1 MANPLQIIIKAALDE
16 QASEQQLQT
25 QLNKIRNL
33 KVNISAN
40 LLEDSLRQLNTGQT
54 QMMSIIQQQM
64 QQAQKA
70 VLTQAKATNREIE
83 SDYRASQQSQTSTAR
98 QASQQRIR
106 EMKAEAEQAKAVN
119 KAIQN
124 RQRIVQ
130 TAQSNLSAL
139 GGISSNEIITG
150 SKSENVQRVVQQVQ
164 SLEQRYQSLLKSLNN
179 TDISTKEYD
188 ELLEKLK
195 GLQSEFQKVMSSA
208 QRTTSFL
215 SGDELAKFN
224 ASVSTAHARLEE
236 FGKQNSAL
244 FKNKGLT
251 EQFEYLKNFDISD
264 PEQLKVWNKEYQSFV
279 ANTRAAGAATKTFRQ
294 NLTSNISKFSEWFF
308 IGGVVSSATQQIRNM
323 ISAVTDLDASLTELR
338 KVSDLTG
345 SSLDSF
351 VDEAFDLGSEIGRT
365 GQEVIDA
372 TTTFKRAG
380 YDMEESLDLSEAAL
394 VMTNVGDNIT
404 DTAEAASYL
413 ISVLK
418 GFNMDDSE
426 AMSIVD
432 AINETSNKAPIDF
445 DNIAEGLRRVSS
457 TLSQTGSSL
466 GETIGLLTGG
476 FAQLRDIEMV
486 SSGLVMISQRLRG
499 IDEDGEAIDGLVP
512 KLQEAFQEY
521 ANISIEDENGELRST
536 YGILQDLAQVWPTL
550 TSQQR
555 QYLGELAAGN
565 RQVKVLN
572 SIMAGWQ
579 DVEAAVENANNSVGS
594 AEQENAAFM
603 DSIQGRLN
611 NLTSTF
617 QQFANESLSSDTVKW
632 FIDLANGALQAVDAI
647 GGLQTIL
654 TLVAGI
660 AVTKFGP
667 SVLGTL
673 MNIKDTAYVVWDDF
687 RKAWNSGQG
696 FFSSV
701 GAGISNL
708 GGAWNVAGT
717 AITLAITGIVSGINA
732 WNQAQEEARKAAI
745 EAGQDAAEENQ
756 NITQLTVKYMS
767 LSDAV
772 KEDQASKEELLETQ
786 NQLIQNLD
794 IEKGKVDSLS
804 ESFANLSAQQL
815 KINQADIL
823 AGLDAQEQ
831 GLLDNQIQD
840 FVLDPGEASKIFDVL
855 RDNNLMFE
863 DPFAIANNVLDFTEM
878 TNAEGVISNYE
889 RLKDIVA
896 VLSDNMTAAEM
907 SQSRFFKEAT
917 DTLSAL
923 EPLVENYSSSIEQ
936 ANASLAD
943 EKIMELLQGAEL
955 PDTKVEFE
963 DFKNN
968 VVQAIEE
975 SNRFI
980 GSQENIGD
988 AVNEVLSSMPEFS
1001 QYMGEAGETLEGT
1014 ADSAETAAEAV
1025 ETLADTL
1032 EDTTSRIGGLQ
1043 EALDNYKEFG
1053 QFSSDD
1059 LQSIIQL
1066 DPNLEDDVRRYLA
1079 GLSSADALVEA
1090 IKQSMKEAESLY
1102 RDEMIEGLWPDLA
1115 KQEQIAQ
1122 SMSSLYRLDASNYTT
1137 MEEAKAAVKLQ
1148 TENQKWLYSSA
1159 MASDYVN
1166 LYLADFKN
1174 YAEFEQAKSQI
1185 EAGVLSQIQ
1194 GLNATQIGNIA
1205 AMYGVDLGNFTD
1217 VENQKPEVAALIADK
1232 LIRTYGVV
1240 SDAQKES
1247 LRSQLQSLE
1256 AQKAKLESIPL
1267 ENIMSGTARLNTV
1280 QQIQDIE
1287 AEIQS
1292 IQSLLN
1298 GTGSYDPNSFLK
1310 RLNDVVKEINI
1321 EIPQTSEALQDIK
1334 DKAEEAGK
1342 AAEEAA
1348 KKAAD
1353 AAQKAVDELEDLNEE
1368 LQENLNN
1375 INDDRDAIESLLDTV
1390 MAMLKQRY
1398 EDEIDRLDELISKE
1412 EEQRDSEIE
1421 ALEKETEAYTE
1432 KIDAQLELLRLK
1444 EEERQFEEELADKS
1458 KDLSDLKAQLLAL
1471 ELDDSDYGK
1480 RKRLEL
1486 EEEIAE
1492 KTEELEDFQHDHSVD
1507 LEEDAL
1513 EQEKENAEEA
1523 LDAKKE
1529 ALEEEY
1535 QAVIGNY
1542 EKQKE
1547 ALEAYLD
1554 DEWNLRQE
1562 AYRLINKGGQELYQS
1577 LLEYNKHYGNAI
1589 DADVKQQW
1597 DKAYDALGRYNNGQI
1612 NVKKTLE
1619 QISSTASTLQSRIDQ
1634 LAPKIENARK
1644 KADSLK
1650 TAMNNASSS
1659 IKKASDQA
1667 ASLYNNLNKASSV
1680 SISTKKATQYVIVDT
1695 MTGEI
1700 IQEGYKSLSDAQRA
1714 LRQSGAYSTR
1724 YNIAKLAKGRTGG
1737 PSEMAIVDEE
1747 GMELITRG
1755 KGRMTYL
1762 ESGDGVVPHNIT
1774 QTLMDLGSRPE
1785 QYIASAIASISHSLS
1800 GMGSTPP
1807 SESVHVEYGDIIIQ
1821 GNADRSTV
1829 AQFRNALKQQREY
1842 IATLV
1847 YGETKRSAMRQGYK
1861 LQPGNG

>member
-1 MANPLQIIIKAALDE
+1 M
-16 QASEQQLQT
+16 
-25 QLNKIRNL
+25 
-33 KVNISAN
+33 
-40 LLEDSLRQLNTGQT
+40 
-54 QMMSIIQQQM
+54 
-64 QQAQKA
+64 
-70 VLTQAKATNREIE
+70 
-83 SDYRASQQSQTSTAR
+83 
-98 QASQQRIR
+98 
-106 EMKAEAEQAKAVN
+106 
-119 KAIQN
+119 
-124 RQRIVQ
+124 
-130 TAQSNLSAL
+130 
-139 GGISSNEIITG
+139 
-150 SKSENVQRVVQQVQ
+150 
-164 SLEQRYQSLLKSLNN
+164 
-179 TDISTKEYD
+179 
-188 ELLEKLK
+188 
-195 GLQSEFQKVMSSA
+195 
-208 QRTTSFL
+208 
-215 SGDELAKFN
+215 
-224 ASVSTAHARLEE
+224 
-236 FGKQNSAL
+236 
-244 FKNKGLT
+244 
-251 EQFEYLKNFDISD
+251 
-264 PEQLKVWNKEYQSFV
+264 
-279 ANTRAAGAATKTFRQ
+279 
-294 NLTSNISKFSEWFF
+294 
-308 IGGVVSSATQQIRNM
+308 
-323 ISAVTDLDASLTELR
+323 
-338 KVSDLTG
+338 
-345 SSLDSF
+345 
-351 VDEAFDLGSEIGRT
+351 
-365 GQEVIDA
+365 
-372 TTTFKRAG
+372 
-380 YDMEESLDLSEAAL
+380 
-394 VMTNVGDNIT
+394 
-404 DTAEAASYL
+404 
-413 ISVLK
+413 
-418 GFNMDDSE
+418 
-426 AMSIVD
+426 
-432 AINETSNKAPIDF
+432 
-445 DNIAEGLRRVSS
+445 
-457 TLSQTGSSL
+457 
-466 GETIGLLTGG
+466 
-476 FAQLRDIEMV
+476 
-486 SSGLVMISQRLRG
+486 LVMISQRLRG
-499 IDEDGEAIDGLVP
+499 IGEDGEAIDGLAP

-536 YGILQDLAQVWPTL
+536 YDILQDLAQVWPTL

-579 DVEAAVENANNSVGS
+579 DVESAVENANNSVGS

-654 TLVAGI
+654 VALTGFAI
-660 AVTKFGP
+660 TKFGP
-667 SVLGTL
+667 GIVNTFSTIGTA
-673 MNIKDTAYVVWDDF
+673 IYTVVDDI
-687 RKAWNSGQG
+687 RQARAGGASL
-696 FFSSV
+696 FSSLQT
-701 GAGISNL
+701 GISNL
-708 GGAWNVAGT
+708 GSAWSVFGGIATSVISLIVGGISYWRSEQEKAWQTAIKAGEEAQAQNEELIDLATQYITLSEAVKTDSSAKEDLLEVQQKLIDNLGAEKEGIDGVTASLQQQTAEQLKANQATLLAAVEAEKDKAIDAAYWEEFWRNFWKSSGGTTISDIEPIQDILDKYKIQFNNEGTGAW
-717 AITLAITGIVSGINA
+717 
-732 WNQAQEEARKAAI
+732 
-745 EAGQDAAEENQ
+745 
-756 NITQLTVKYMS
+756 
-767 LSDAV
+767 
-772 KEDQASKEELLETQ
+772 
-786 NQLIQNLD
+786 
-794 IEKGKVDSLS
+794 
-804 ESFANLSAQQL
+804 
-815 KINQADIL
+815 
-823 AGLDAQEQ
+823 
-831 GLLDNQIQD
+831 
-840 FVLDPGEASKIFDVL
+840 VLPGDW
-855 RDNNLMFE
+855 
-863 DPFAIANNVLDFTEM
+863 
-878 TNAEGVISNYE
+878 
-889 RLKDIVA
+889 
-896 VLSDNMTAAEM
+896 
-907 SQSRFFKEAT
+907 
-917 DTLSAL
+917 
-923 EPLVENYSSSIEQ
+923 SSIEGQIERVEAISQ
-936 ANASLAD
+936 AVVEIQERL
-943 EKIMELLQGAEL
+943 GAEQATENNAFTYL
-955 PDTKVEFE
+955 TDELNALKPIIENYPDLLDEFNETVASNLKLNALSEGIPETQAEFE
-963 DFKNN
+963 QFR
-968 VVQAIEE
+968 QSLIETAKG
-975 SNRFI
+975 SGQFL
-980 GSQENIGD
+980 GSQEDIES
-988 AVNEVLSSMPEFS
+988 AVDKVISSAPEFS
-1001 QYMGEAGETLEGT
+1001 QFMGEAGETLEGT

-1122 SMSSLYRLDASNYTT
+1122 SMSSLYRLDVSNYTS

-1205 AMYGVDLGNFTD
+1205 AMYGVDLSNFSD
-1217 VENQKPEVAALIADK
+1217 VESKKPEVAAAIANK
-1232 LIRTYGVV
+1232 LIQTYGVV
-1240 SDAQKES
+1240 NEAQKES
-1247 LRSQLQSLE
+1247 LQGAIDALE
-1256 AQKAKLESIPL
+1256 AQKQQILNTPL
-1267 ENIMSGTARLNTV
+1267 DNIMGGTARLNAFQKMQDQAAAID
-1280 QQIQDIE
+1280 QQI
-1287 AEIQS
+1287 AS
-1292 IQSLLN
+1292 IRSLMSDS
-1298 GTGSYDPNSFLK
+1298 GGYDANSFLGK
-1310 RLNDVVKEINI
+1310 LDDIISDINI
-1321 EIPQTSEALQDIK
+1321 EIPKTSDALQDIK
-1334 DKAEEAGK
+1334 DKTEEAGK

-1353 AAQKAVDELEDLNEE
+1353 AAQKAVDELEDLNDE
-1368 LQENLNN
+1368 LQENLDN
-1375 INDDRDAIESLLDTV
+1375 INEDRDAIESLLDTV

-1398 EDEIDRLDELISKE
+1398 DDEIERLDELISKE

>member
-1 MANPLQIIIKAALDE
+1 M
-16 QASEQQLQT
+16 
-25 QLNKIRNL
+25 
-33 KVNISAN
+33 
-40 LLEDSLRQLNTGQT
+40 
-54 QMMSIIQQQM
+54 
-64 QQAQKA
+64 
-70 VLTQAKATNREIE
+70 
-83 SDYRASQQSQTSTAR
+83 
-98 QASQQRIR
+98 
-106 EMKAEAEQAKAVN
+106 
-119 KAIQN
+119 
-124 RQRIVQ
+124 
-130 TAQSNLSAL
+130 
-139 GGISSNEIITG
+139 
-150 SKSENVQRVVQQVQ
+150 
-164 SLEQRYQSLLKSLNN
+164 
-179 TDISTKEYD
+179 
-188 ELLEKLK
+188 
-195 GLQSEFQKVMSSA
+195 
-208 QRTTSFL
+208 
-215 SGDELAKFN
+215 
-224 ASVSTAHARLEE
+224 
-236 FGKQNSAL
+236 
-244 FKNKGLT
+244 
-251 EQFEYLKNFDISD
+251 
-264 PEQLKVWNKEYQSFV
+264 
-279 ANTRAAGAATKTFRQ
+279 
-294 NLTSNISKFSEWFF
+294 
-308 IGGVVSSATQQIRNM
+308 
-323 ISAVTDLDASLTELR
+323 
-338 KVSDLTG
+338 
-345 SSLDSF
+345 
-351 VDEAFDLGSEIGRT
+351 
-365 GQEVIDA
+365 
-372 TTTFKRAG
+372 
-380 YDMEESLDLSEAAL
+380 
-394 VMTNVGDNIT
+394 
-404 DTAEAASYL
+404 
-413 ISVLK
+413 
-418 GFNMDDSE
+418 
-426 AMSIVD
+426 
-432 AINETSNKAPIDF
+432 
-445 DNIAEGLRRVSS
+445 
-457 TLSQTGSSL
+457 
-466 GETIGLLTGG
+466 
-476 FAQLRDIEMV
+476 
-486 SSGLVMISQRLRG
+486 LVMISQRLRG
-499 IDEDGEAIDGLVP
+499 IGEDGEAIDGLTP

-536 YGILQDLAQVWPTL
+536 YDILQDLAQVWPTL

-579 DVEAAVENANNSVGS
+579 DVESAVENANNSVGS

-654 TLVAGI
+654 VALTGFAI
-660 AVTKFGP
+660 TKFGP
-667 SVLGTL
+667 GIVNTFSTIGTA
-673 MNIKDTAYVVWDDF
+673 IYTVVDDI
-687 RKAWNSGQG
+687 RQARAGGASL
-696 FFSSV
+696 FSSLQT
-701 GAGISNL
+701 GISNL
-708 GGAWNVAGT
+708 GSAWSVFGGIATSVISLIVGGISYWRSEQEKAWQT
-717 AITLAITGIVSGINA
+717 AIKAGEEAQAQNEELIDLATQYITLSEAVKTDSSAKEDLLEVQQKLIDNLGVEKDGIDSVTESLRQQTIEQLKANQATLLASAEAKKQEALDAAFWEDFTPDYKTIDSDDRKAVQEILDRNQIEYSGVSGRWYLPGDTSTIDGLIERVNLLKQALSEMSSELGAEQASENSAFQFLSDRLNA
-732 WNQAQEEARKAAI
+732 FEPMIEGYSETIKEVNDGAASILKTNALFQDLPQTQEEFKQFRESLI
-745 EAGQDAAEENQ
+745 ETAKDSGQF
-756 NITQLTVKYMS
+756 L
-767 LSDAV
+767 
-772 KEDQASKEELLETQ
+772 
-786 NQLIQNLD
+786 
-794 IEKGKVDSLS
+794 
-804 ESFANLSAQQL
+804 
-815 KINQADIL
+815 
-823 AGLDAQEQ
+823 
-831 GLLDNQIQD
+831 
-840 FVLDPGEASKIFDVL
+840 
-855 RDNNLMFE
+855 
-863 DPFAIANNVLDFTEM
+863 
-878 TNAEGVISNYE
+878 
-889 RLKDIVA
+889 
-896 VLSDNMTAAEM
+896 
-907 SQSRFFKEAT
+907 
-917 DTLSAL
+917 
-923 EPLVENYSSSIEQ
+923 
-936 ANASLAD
+936 
-943 EKIMELLQGAEL
+943 
-955 PDTKVEFE
+955 
-963 DFKNN
+963 
-968 VVQAIEE
+968 
-975 SNRFI
+975 
-980 GSQENIGD
+980 GSQEDIES
-988 AVNEVLSSMPEFS
+988 AVDKVISSAPEFS
-1001 QYMGEAGETLEGT
+1001 QFMGEAGETLEGT

-1043 EALDNYKEFG
+1043 KALDNYKEFG

-1066 DPNLEDDVRRYLA
+1066 DPNLEDDVRRYLT

-1090 IKQSMKEAESLY
+1090 IKQSMKEAEILY

-1122 SMSSLYRLDASNYTT
+1122 SMSSLYRLDASNYTS

-1148 TENQKWLYSSA
+1148 AENQKWLYSNA

-1205 AMYGVDLGNFTD
+1205 AMYGVDLSNFSD
-1217 VENQKPEVAALIADK
+1217 VESKKPEVAAAIANK
-1232 LIRTYGVV
+1232 LIQTYGVV
-1240 SDAQKES
+1240 NEAQKES
-1247 LRSQLQSLE
+1247 LQGAIDALE
-1256 AQKAKLESIPL
+1256 AQKQQILNTPL
-1267 ENIMSGTARLNTV
+1267 DNIMGGTARLNAFQKMQDQAAAID
-1280 QQIQDIE
+1280 QQI
-1287 AEIQS
+1287 AS
-1292 IQSLLN
+1292 IRSLMSDS
-1298 GTGSYDPNSFLK
+1298 GGYDANSFLGK
-1310 RLNDVVKEINI
+1310 LDDIISDINI
-1321 EIPQTSEALQDIK
+1321 EIPKTSDALQDIK
-1334 DKAEEAGK
+1334 DKTEEAGD

-1368 LQENLNN
+1368 LQENLDN
-1375 INDDRDAIESLLDTV
+1375 INADRDAIESLLDTV

-1398 EDEIDRLDELISKE
+1398 DDEIERLDELISKE

-1513 EQEKENAEEA
+1513 EQEKENAEEV

-1714 LRQSGAYSTR
+1714 LRQSGAYSIR

>member
-1 MANPLQIIIKAALDE
+1 M
-16 QASEQQLQT
+16 
-25 QLNKIRNL
+25 
-33 KVNISAN
+33 
-40 LLEDSLRQLNTGQT
+40 
-54 QMMSIIQQQM
+54 
-64 QQAQKA
+64 
-70 VLTQAKATNREIE
+70 
-83 SDYRASQQSQTSTAR
+83 
-98 QASQQRIR
+98 
-106 EMKAEAEQAKAVN
+106 
-119 KAIQN
+119 
-124 RQRIVQ
+124 
-130 TAQSNLSAL
+130 
-139 GGISSNEIITG
+139 
-150 SKSENVQRVVQQVQ
+150 
-164 SLEQRYQSLLKSLNN
+164 
-179 TDISTKEYD
+179 
-188 ELLEKLK
+188 
-195 GLQSEFQKVMSSA
+195 
-208 QRTTSFL
+208 
-215 SGDELAKFN
+215 
-224 ASVSTAHARLEE
+224 
-236 FGKQNSAL
+236 
-244 FKNKGLT
+244 
-251 EQFEYLKNFDISD
+251 
-264 PEQLKVWNKEYQSFV
+264 
-279 ANTRAAGAATKTFRQ
+279 
-294 NLTSNISKFSEWFF
+294 
-308 IGGVVSSATQQIRNM
+308 
-323 ISAVTDLDASLTELR
+323 
-338 KVSDLTG
+338 
-345 SSLDSF
+345 
-351 VDEAFDLGSEIGRT
+351 
-365 GQEVIDA
+365 
-372 TTTFKRAG
+372 
-380 YDMEESLDLSEAAL
+380 
-394 VMTNVGDNIT
+394 
-404 DTAEAASYL
+404 
-413 ISVLK
+413 
-418 GFNMDDSE
+418 
-426 AMSIVD
+426 
-432 AINETSNKAPIDF
+432 
-445 DNIAEGLRRVSS
+445 
-457 TLSQTGSSL
+457 
-466 GETIGLLTGG
+466 
-476 FAQLRDIEMV
+476 
-486 SSGLVMISQRLRG
+486 LVMISQRLRG
-499 IDEDGEAIDGLVP
+499 IGEDGEAIDGLAP

-536 YGILQDLAQVWPTL
+536 YDILQDLAQVWPTL

-579 DVEAAVENANNSVGS
+579 DVESAVENANNSVGS

-617 QQFANESLSSDTVKW
+617 QQFANDSIDSDAVKW
-632 FIDLANGALQAVDAI
+632 VIDFANGALQAVDAI

-654 TLVAGI
+654 IATTGI
-660 AVTKFGP
+660 IITKFGP
-667 SVLGTL
+667 SIQKT
-673 MNIKDTAYVVWDDF
+673 F
-687 RKAWNSGQG
+687 
-696 FFSSV
+696 
-701 GAGISNL
+701 SNL
-708 GGAWNVAGT
+708 GSAIGSFIDDIVAARQAGQGLFSSIGT
-717 AITLAITGIVSGINA
+717 GLGNLGSKWSVVGGIATVAITGIISGISA
-732 WNQAQEEARKAAI
+732 WQQAQEEALQATI
-745 EAGQDAAEENQ
+745 EAGNEAQEQ
-756 NITQLTVKYMS
+756 NEKIFNLATQY
-767 LSDAV
+767 
-772 KEDQASKEELLETQ
+772 
-786 NQLIQNLD
+786 I
-794 IEKGKVDSLS
+794 SLS
-804 ESFANLSAQQL
+804 EAVKTDASAKEDLLKIQSELIENLGAESDGIDNVSESLRQQTIEQL
-815 KINQADIL
+815 KLNQAKL
-823 AGLDAQEQ
+823 LESYEAQEQ
-831 GLLDNQIQD
+831 KAIDTAYWDEAKNAYYGVQESDLEPVQDILEKYQIEYSKGLWSL
-840 FVLDPGEASKIFDVL
+840 PGDVL
-855 RDNNLMFE
+855 SIE
-863 DPFAIANNVLDFTEM
+863 GITERVNSLRQALADM
-878 TNAEGVISNYE
+878 IDELGVEQAPDHIIFQY
-889 RLKDIVA
+889 
-896 VLSDNMTAAEM
+896 LSDRLNAIESDADAARESLTAMNNDNAQLAVYEAMAEN
-907 SQSRFFKEAT
+907 
-917 DTLSAL
+917 D
-923 EPLVENYSSSIEQ
+923 
-936 ANASLAD
+936 
-943 EKIMELLQGAEL
+943 L
-955 PDTKVEFE
+955 PKTQEEFE
-963 DFKNN
+963 QFRQSLIKT
-968 VVQAIEE
+968 AE
-975 SNRFI
+975 SSGQLT
-980 GSQENIGD
+980 GSQEDVASAI
-988 AVNEVLSSMPEFS
+988 NEALASVPAFS
-1001 QYMGEAGETLEGT
+1001 EYMGEAGETLEGT

-1032 EDTTSRIGGLQ
+1032 ENTTSRIGGLQ

-1066 DPNLEDDVRRYLA
+1066 DPNLEDDVRRYLT

-1122 SMSSLYRLDASNYTT
+1122 SMSSLYRLDASNYTS

-1148 TENQKWLYSSA
+1148 AENQKWLYSSA

-1217 VENQKPEVAALIADK
+1217 VENRKPEVAALIADK

-1298 GTGSYDPNSFLK
+1298 GAGSYDPNSFLK
-1310 RLNDVVKEINI
+1310 RLDDIVKDINI
-1321 EIPQTSEALQDIK
+1321 EIPKTSEALQDIK
-1334 DKAEEAGK
+1334 DKTEEVGD

-1353 AAQKAVDELEDLNEE
+1353 AAQKAVDELEDLNDE
-1368 LQENLNN
+1368 LQENLDN
-1375 INDDRDAIESLLDTV
+1375 INADRDAIESLLDTV

-1398 EDEIDRLDELISKE
+1398 ENEIDRLDELISKE

-1513 EQEKENAEEA
+1513 EQEKENAEES

-1714 LRQSGAYSTR
+1714 LRQSGAYSIR

>member
-1 MANPLQIIIKAALDE
+1 M
-16 QASEQQLQT
+16 
-25 QLNKIRNL
+25 
-33 KVNISAN
+33 
-40 LLEDSLRQLNTGQT
+40 
-54 QMMSIIQQQM
+54 
-64 QQAQKA
+64 
-70 VLTQAKATNREIE
+70 
-83 SDYRASQQSQTSTAR
+83 
-98 QASQQRIR
+98 
-106 EMKAEAEQAKAVN
+106 
-119 KAIQN
+119 
-124 RQRIVQ
+124 
-130 TAQSNLSAL
+130 
-139 GGISSNEIITG
+139 
-150 SKSENVQRVVQQVQ
+150 
-164 SLEQRYQSLLKSLNN
+164 
-179 TDISTKEYD
+179 
-188 ELLEKLK
+188 
-195 GLQSEFQKVMSSA
+195 
-208 QRTTSFL
+208 
-215 SGDELAKFN
+215 
-224 ASVSTAHARLEE
+224 
-236 FGKQNSAL
+236 
-244 FKNKGLT
+244 
-251 EQFEYLKNFDISD
+251 
-264 PEQLKVWNKEYQSFV
+264 
-279 ANTRAAGAATKTFRQ
+279 
-294 NLTSNISKFSEWFF
+294 
-308 IGGVVSSATQQIRNM
+308 
-323 ISAVTDLDASLTELR
+323 
-338 KVSDLTG
+338 
-345 SSLDSF
+345 
-351 VDEAFDLGSEIGRT
+351 
-365 GQEVIDA
+365 
-372 TTTFKRAG
+372 
-380 YDMEESLDLSEAAL
+380 
-394 VMTNVGDNIT
+394 
-404 DTAEAASYL
+404 
-413 ISVLK
+413 
-418 GFNMDDSE
+418 
-426 AMSIVD
+426 
-432 AINETSNKAPIDF
+432 
-445 DNIAEGLRRVSS
+445 
-457 TLSQTGSSL
+457 
-466 GETIGLLTGG
+466 
-476 FAQLRDIEMV
+476 
-486 SSGLVMISQRLRG
+486 LVMISQRLRG
-499 IDEDGEAIDGLVP
+499 IGEDGEAIDGLTP

-536 YGILQDLAQVWPTL
+536 YDILQDLAQVWPTL

-617 QQFANESLSSDTVKW
+617 QQFANDSIDSDAVKW
-632 FIDLANGALQAVDAI
+632 VIDFANGALQAVDAI

-673 MNIKDTAYVVWDDF
+673 MSIKDTAYVVWDDF

-1090 IKQSMKEAESLY
+1090 IKQSMEEAESLY

-1115 KQEQIAQ
+1115 QQEQIAQ
-1122 SMSSLYRLDASNYTT
+1122 AMTSLYRLDAENYAT

-1148 TENQKWLYSSA
+1148 AENQRWLLSAA

-1166 LYLADFKN
+1166 LYLADFNN

-1194 GLNATQIGNIA
+1194 SMNAAQIGNVA
-1205 AMYGVDLGNFTD
+1205 AMYGVDLSNFSD
-1217 VENQKPEVAALIADK
+1217 VESKKPEIAAAIANK
-1232 LIRTYGVV
+1232 LIQTYGVV
-1240 SDAQKES
+1240 NDAQKQS
-1247 LRSQLQSLE
+1247 LQGAIDALE
-1256 AQKAKLESIPL
+1256 AQKQQILNTPL
-1267 ENIMSGTARLNTV
+1267 DNIMGGTARLNAFEEMQEQAAAID
-1280 QQIQDIE
+1280 QQI
-1287 AEIQS
+1287 AS
-1292 IQSLLN
+1292 IRSLMS
-1298 GTGSYDPNSFLK
+1298 GTGSYDTNSFLGQ
-1310 RLNDVVKEINI
+1310 LDEIISDINI
-1321 EIPQTSEALQDIK
+1321 EIPKTSEALQDIK
-1334 DKAEEAGK
+1334 DKTEEAGD

-1353 AAQKAVDELEDLNEE
+1353 AAQKAVDELEDLNDE
-1368 LQENLNN
+1368 LQENLDN

-1398 EDEIDRLDELISKE
+1398 DDEIERLDELISKE

-1507 LEEDAL
+1507 LKEDTL

-1619 QISSTASTLQSRIDQ
+1619 QLASTASTLQSRIDQ

-1650 TAMNNASSS
+1650 TAMNNASNS
-1659 IKKASDQA
+1659 IKNASSQA
-1667 ASLYNNLNKASSV
+1667 SSLYNNLNKAASAASKV
-1680 SISTKKATQYVIVDT
+1680 KTPEKVTTYAIIDT
-1695 MTGEI
+1695 MTGSVVEA
-1700 IQEGYKSLSDAQRA
+1700 GYTSLSAAQKV
-1714 LRQSGAYSTR
+1714 LRQSGLSSR
-1724 YNIAKLAKGRTGG
+1724 YNIKKFAKGRVGG
-1737 PSEMAIVDEE
+1737 PAEMAIVDER
-1747 GMELITRG
+1747 GAELITRG

>member
-1 MANPLQIIIKAALDE
+1 M
-16 QASEQQLQT
+16 
-25 QLNKIRNL
+25 
-33 KVNISAN
+33 
-40 LLEDSLRQLNTGQT
+40 
-54 QMMSIIQQQM
+54 
-64 QQAQKA
+64 
-70 VLTQAKATNREIE
+70 
-83 SDYRASQQSQTSTAR
+83 
-98 QASQQRIR
+98 
-106 EMKAEAEQAKAVN
+106 
-119 KAIQN
+119 
-124 RQRIVQ
+124 
-130 TAQSNLSAL
+130 
-139 GGISSNEIITG
+139 
-150 SKSENVQRVVQQVQ
+150 
-164 SLEQRYQSLLKSLNN
+164 
-179 TDISTKEYD
+179 
-188 ELLEKLK
+188 
-195 GLQSEFQKVMSSA
+195 
-208 QRTTSFL
+208 
-215 SGDELAKFN
+215 
-224 ASVSTAHARLEE
+224 
-236 FGKQNSAL
+236 
-244 FKNKGLT
+244 
-251 EQFEYLKNFDISD
+251 
-264 PEQLKVWNKEYQSFV
+264 
-279 ANTRAAGAATKTFRQ
+279 
-294 NLTSNISKFSEWFF
+294 
-308 IGGVVSSATQQIRNM
+308 
-323 ISAVTDLDASLTELR
+323 
-338 KVSDLTG
+338 
-345 SSLDSF
+345 
-351 VDEAFDLGSEIGRT
+351 
-365 GQEVIDA
+365 
-372 TTTFKRAG
+372 
-380 YDMEESLDLSEAAL
+380 
-394 VMTNVGDNIT
+394 
-404 DTAEAASYL
+404 
-413 ISVLK
+413 
-418 GFNMDDSE
+418 
-426 AMSIVD
+426 
-432 AINETSNKAPIDF
+432 
-445 DNIAEGLRRVSS
+445 
-457 TLSQTGSSL
+457 
-466 GETIGLLTGG
+466 
-476 FAQLRDIEMV
+476 
-486 SSGLVMISQRLRG
+486 LVMISQRLRG
-499 IDEDGEAIDGLVP
+499 IDEDGEAIDGLAP

-536 YGILQDLAQVWPTL
+536 YDILQDLAQVWPTL

-654 TLVAGI
+654 VALTGFAI
-660 AVTKFGP
+660 TKFGP
-667 SVLGTL
+667 GIVNTFSTIGTA
-673 MNIKDTAYVVWDDF
+673 IYTVVDDI
-687 RKAWNSGQG
+687 RQARAGGASL
-696 FFSSV
+696 FSSLQT
-701 GAGISNL
+701 GISNL
-708 GGAWNVAGT
+708 GSAWSVFGGIATSVISLIVGGISYWRSEQEKAWQT
-717 AITLAITGIVSGINA
+717 AIKAGEEAQAQNEELIDLATQYITLSEAVKTDSSAKEDLLEVQQKLIDNLGAEKEGIDSVTESLRQQTIEQLEANQATLLAAAEAKKQEAIDNAYWATFRRNTFGGDQGTTITDRKAVQDILDKYQIKYVEGGDSANWIFPGGWDSLEAQTEQINA
-732 WNQAQEEARKAAI
+732 LKQAILEIKDSLGSKDASQNTVFSFLSKELEGLQDKYESFRDAYKEIDEAEADIWVEREAWKDFPENKEEFEQLRTSLIETAKSSNDFFGAQEDIEAAI
-745 EAGQDAAEENQ
+745 DQ
-756 NITQLTVKYMS
+756 S
-767 LSDAV
+767 LSSIPAF
-772 KEDQASKEELLETQ
+772 
-786 NQLIQNLD
+786 
-794 IEKGKVDSLS
+794 S
-804 ESFANLSAQQL
+804 E
-815 KINQADIL
+815 
-823 AGLDAQEQ
+823 
-831 GLLDNQIQD
+831 
-840 FVLDPGEASKIFDVL
+840 
-855 RDNNLMFE
+855 
-863 DPFAIANNVLDFTEM
+863 
-878 TNAEGVISNYE
+878 
-889 RLKDIVA
+889 
-896 VLSDNMTAAEM
+896 
-907 SQSRFFKEAT
+907 
-917 DTLSAL
+917 
-923 EPLVENYSSSIEQ
+923 
-936 ANASLAD
+936 
-943 EKIMELLQGAEL
+943 
-955 PDTKVEFE
+955 
-963 DFKNN
+963 
-968 VVQAIEE
+968 
-975 SNRFI
+975 
-980 GSQENIGD
+980 
-988 AVNEVLSSMPEFS
+988 
-1001 QYMGEAGETLEGT
+1001 YMGEAGETLEGT

-1043 EALDNYKEFG
+1043 EALDNYQEFG

-1217 VENQKPEVAALIADK
+1217 VENRKPEVAALIADK

-1298 GTGSYDPNSFLK
+1298 GAGSYDPNSFLK
-1310 RLNDVVKEINI
+1310 RLDDIVKDINI
-1321 EIPQTSEALQDIK
+1321 EIPKTSEALQDIK
-1334 DKAEEAGK
+1334 DKTEEVGD

-1398 EDEIDRLDELISKE
+1398 DDEIERLDELISKE

-1513 EQEKENAEEA
+1513 EQEKENAEES

-1619 QISSTASTLQSRIDQ
+1619 QLASTASTLQSRIDQ

-1650 TAMNNASSS
+1650 TAMNNASNS
-1659 IKKASDQA
+1659 IKNASSQA
-1667 ASLYNNLNKASSV
+1667 SSLYNNLNKAASAASKV
-1680 SISTKKATQYVIVDT
+1680 KTPEKVTTYAIIDT
-1695 MTGEI
+1695 MTGSVVEA
-1700 IQEGYKSLSDAQRA
+1700 GYTSLSAAQKV
-1714 LRQSGAYSTR
+1714 LRQSGLSSR
-1724 YNIAKLAKGRTGG
+1724 YNIKKFAKGRVGG
-1737 PSEMAIVDEE
+1737 PAEMAIVDER
-1747 GMELITRG
+1747 GAELITRG

>member
-1 MANPLQIIIKAALDE
+1 M
-16 QASEQQLQT
+16 
-25 QLNKIRNL
+25 
-33 KVNISAN
+33 
-40 LLEDSLRQLNTGQT
+40 
-54 QMMSIIQQQM
+54 
-64 QQAQKA
+64 
-70 VLTQAKATNREIE
+70 
-83 SDYRASQQSQTSTAR
+83 
-98 QASQQRIR
+98 
-106 EMKAEAEQAKAVN
+106 
-119 KAIQN
+119 
-124 RQRIVQ
+124 
-130 TAQSNLSAL
+130 
-139 GGISSNEIITG
+139 
-150 SKSENVQRVVQQVQ
+150 
-164 SLEQRYQSLLKSLNN
+164 
-179 TDISTKEYD
+179 
-188 ELLEKLK
+188 
-195 GLQSEFQKVMSSA
+195 
-208 QRTTSFL
+208 
-215 SGDELAKFN
+215 
-224 ASVSTAHARLEE
+224 
-236 FGKQNSAL
+236 
-244 FKNKGLT
+244 
-251 EQFEYLKNFDISD
+251 
-264 PEQLKVWNKEYQSFV
+264 
-279 ANTRAAGAATKTFRQ
+279 
-294 NLTSNISKFSEWFF
+294 
-308 IGGVVSSATQQIRNM
+308 
-323 ISAVTDLDASLTELR
+323 
-338 KVSDLTG
+338 
-345 SSLDSF
+345 
-351 VDEAFDLGSEIGRT
+351 
-365 GQEVIDA
+365 
-372 TTTFKRAG
+372 
-380 YDMEESLDLSEAAL
+380 
-394 VMTNVGDNIT
+394 
-404 DTAEAASYL
+404 
-413 ISVLK
+413 
-418 GFNMDDSE
+418 
-426 AMSIVD
+426 
-432 AINETSNKAPIDF
+432 
-445 DNIAEGLRRVSS
+445 
-457 TLSQTGSSL
+457 
-466 GETIGLLTGG
+466 
-476 FAQLRDIEMV
+476 
-486 SSGLVMISQRLRG
+486 LVMISQRLRG

-647 GGLQTIL
+647 GGLRTIL
-654 TLVAGI
+654 TALMGVLV
-660 AVTKFGP
+660 VKLGP
-667 SVLGTL
+667 SVVNTFSYLHTVL
-673 MNIKDTAYVVWDDF
+673 YTVLDDF
-687 RKAWNSGQG
+687 KKARASGEG
-696 FFSSV
+696 LFSSLKTGV
-701 GAGISNL
+701 SNL
-708 GGAWNVAGT
+708 GSAWNIFGGIATGVIT
-717 AITLAITGIVSGINA
+717 AIVTGISIWRNEQEKAWQTAIKAGEEAQAQNEELIDLATQYITLSEAVKTDSSAKEDLLEVQQKLIDNLGAEKEGIDSVTESLRQQTIEQLEANQATLLAAAEAKKQEAIDNAYWATFRRNTFGGDQGTTITDRKAVQDILDKYQIKYVEGGDSANWIFPGGWDSLEAQTEQINA
-732 WNQAQEEARKAAI
+732 LKQAILEIKDSLGSKDASQNTVFSFLSKELEGLQDKYESFRDAYKEIDEAEADIWVEREAWKDFPENKEEFEQLRTSLIETAKSSNDFFGAQEDIEAAI
-745 EAGQDAAEENQ
+745 DQ
-756 NITQLTVKYMS
+756 S
-767 LSDAV
+767 LSSIPAF
-772 KEDQASKEELLETQ
+772 
-786 NQLIQNLD
+786 
-794 IEKGKVDSLS
+794 S
-804 ESFANLSAQQL
+804 E
-815 KINQADIL
+815 
-823 AGLDAQEQ
+823 
-831 GLLDNQIQD
+831 
-840 FVLDPGEASKIFDVL
+840 
-855 RDNNLMFE
+855 
-863 DPFAIANNVLDFTEM
+863 
-878 TNAEGVISNYE
+878 
-889 RLKDIVA
+889 
-896 VLSDNMTAAEM
+896 
-907 SQSRFFKEAT
+907 
-917 DTLSAL
+917 
-923 EPLVENYSSSIEQ
+923 
-936 ANASLAD
+936 
-943 EKIMELLQGAEL
+943 
-955 PDTKVEFE
+955 
-963 DFKNN
+963 
-968 VVQAIEE
+968 
-975 SNRFI
+975 
-980 GSQENIGD
+980 
-988 AVNEVLSSMPEFS
+988 
-1001 QYMGEAGETLEGT
+1001 YMGEAGETLEGT

-1122 SMSSLYRLDASNYTT
+1122 SMSSLYRLDASNYTS

-1148 TENQKWLYSSA
+1148 AENQKWLYSSA

-1194 GLNATQIGNIA
+1194 GLNAMQIGNIA

-1492 KTEELEDFQHDHSVD
+1492 KTEEIEDFQHDHSVD

-1667 ASLYNNLNKASSV
+1667 ASLYSNLSKAASASGNV
-1680 SISTKKATQYVIVDT
+1680 SAPKHVTVYMIVDT
-1695 MTGEI
+1695 MTGRPLT
-1700 IQEGYKSLSDAQRA
+1700 GSAYATLKDAQAA
-1714 LRQSGAYSTR
+1714 LRQSGLSSSY
-1724 YNIAKLAKGRTGG
+1724 YNIAKFAKGRTGG
-1737 PSEMAIVDEE
+1737 PGELAIVDER
-1747 GMELITRG
+1747 GAELITRG

>member
-1 MANPLQIIIKAALDE
+1 M
-16 QASEQQLQT
+16 
-25 QLNKIRNL
+25 
-33 KVNISAN
+33 
-40 LLEDSLRQLNTGQT
+40 
-54 QMMSIIQQQM
+54 
-64 QQAQKA
+64 
-70 VLTQAKATNREIE
+70 
-83 SDYRASQQSQTSTAR
+83 
-98 QASQQRIR
+98 
-106 EMKAEAEQAKAVN
+106 
-119 KAIQN
+119 
-124 RQRIVQ
+124 
-130 TAQSNLSAL
+130 
-139 GGISSNEIITG
+139 
-150 SKSENVQRVVQQVQ
+150 
-164 SLEQRYQSLLKSLNN
+164 
-179 TDISTKEYD
+179 
-188 ELLEKLK
+188 
-195 GLQSEFQKVMSSA
+195 
-208 QRTTSFL
+208 
-215 SGDELAKFN
+215 
-224 ASVSTAHARLEE
+224 
-236 FGKQNSAL
+236 
-244 FKNKGLT
+244 
-251 EQFEYLKNFDISD
+251 
-264 PEQLKVWNKEYQSFV
+264 
-279 ANTRAAGAATKTFRQ
+279 
-294 NLTSNISKFSEWFF
+294 
-308 IGGVVSSATQQIRNM
+308 
-323 ISAVTDLDASLTELR
+323 
-338 KVSDLTG
+338 
-345 SSLDSF
+345 
-351 VDEAFDLGSEIGRT
+351 
-365 GQEVIDA
+365 
-372 TTTFKRAG
+372 
-380 YDMEESLDLSEAAL
+380 
-394 VMTNVGDNIT
+394 
-404 DTAEAASYL
+404 
-413 ISVLK
+413 
-418 GFNMDDSE
+418 
-426 AMSIVD
+426 
-432 AINETSNKAPIDF
+432 
-445 DNIAEGLRRVSS
+445 
-457 TLSQTGSSL
+457 
-466 GETIGLLTGG
+466 
-476 FAQLRDIEMV
+476 
-486 SSGLVMISQRLRG
+486 LVMISQRLRG
-499 IDEDGEAIDGLVP
+499 IGEDGEAIDGLAP

-536 YGILQDLAQVWPTL
+536 YDILQDLAQVWPTL

-579 DVEAAVENANNSVGS
+579 DVEYAVENANNSVGS

-617 QQFANESLSSDTVKW
+617 QQFANDSIDSDAIKW
-632 FIDLANGALQAVDAI
+632 VIDFANGTLQAVDAV

-654 TLVAGI
+654 IATTGI
-660 AVTKFGP
+660 IITKFGP
-667 SVLGTL
+667 SIQKTFANLGSA
-673 MNIKDTAYVVWDDF
+673 IGSFIDDIVAA
-687 RKAWNSGQG
+687 RQAGQG
-696 FFSSV
+696 LFSSI
-701 GAGISNL
+701 GTGLGNL
-708 GGAWNVAGT
+708 GSKWSVVGGIATV
-717 AITLAITGIVSGINA
+717 AITGIISGISA
-732 WNQAQEEARKAAI
+732 WQQAQEEALQATI
-745 EAGQDAAEENQ
+745 EAGNEAQEQ
-756 NITQLTVKYMS
+756 NEKIFNLATQY
-767 LSDAV
+767 
-772 KEDQASKEELLETQ
+772 
-786 NQLIQNLD
+786 I
-794 IEKGKVDSLS
+794 SLS
-804 ESFANLSAQQL
+804 EAVKTDASAKEDLLKIQSELIENLGAESDGIDNVSESLRQQTIEQL
-815 KINQADIL
+815 KLNQAKL
-823 AGLDAQEQ
+823 LESYDAQEQ
-831 GLLDNQIQD
+831 KAIDTAYWDEAKNAYYGVQESDLEPIQD
-840 FVLDPGEASKIFDVL
+840 ILEKYQIKYNKGLWSLPGDELSVEGITERVNSLKQALADMIDELGVEQAPDHIIFQYLSDRLNAIETDAEAARESLVAMNDS
-855 RDNNLMFE
+855 
-863 DPFAIANNVLDFTEM
+863 
-878 TNAEGVISNYE
+878 NAQ
-889 RLKDIVA
+889 LA
-896 VLSDNMTAAEM
+896 VL
-907 SQSRFFKEAT
+907 EAI
-917 DTLSAL
+917 DG
-923 EPLVENYSSSIEQ
+923 N
-936 ANASLAD
+936 D
-943 EKIMELLQGAEL
+943 L
-955 PDTKVEFE
+955 PKTQEEFE
-963 DFKNN
+963 QFRQSLIKT
-968 VVQAIEE
+968 AE
-975 SNRFI
+975 SSGQLT
-980 GSQENIGD
+980 GSQEDVASAI
-988 AVNEVLSSMPEFS
+988 NEALASIPAFS
-1001 QYMGEAGETLEGT
+1001 EYMGEAGETLEGT

-1032 EDTTSRIGGLQ
+1032 ENTTSRIGGLQ
-1043 EALDNYKEFG
+1043 EALDNYQEFG
-1053 QFSSDD
+1053 QFSADD

-1122 SMSSLYRLDASNYTT
+1122 SMSSLYRLDASNYTS

-1148 TENQKWLYSSA
+1148 AENQKWLYSSA

-1217 VENQKPEVAALIADK
+1217 VENRKPEVAALIADK

-1507 LEEDAL
+1507 LKEDAL

-1667 ASLYNNLNKASSV
+1667 ASLYSNLSKAASASGNV
-1680 SISTKKATQYVIVDT
+1680 SAPKHVTVYMIVDT
-1695 MTGEI
+1695 MTGRPLT
-1700 IQEGYKSLSDAQRA
+1700 GSAYATLKDAQAA
-1714 LRQSGAYSTR
+1714 LRQSGLSSSY
-1724 YNIAKLAKGRTGG
+1724 YNIAKFAKGRTGG
-1737 PSEMAIVDEE
+1737 PGELAIVDER
-1747 GMELITRG
+1747 GAELITRG

>member
-1 MANPLQIIIKAALDE
+1 M
-16 QASEQQLQT
+16 
-25 QLNKIRNL
+25 
-33 KVNISAN
+33 
-40 LLEDSLRQLNTGQT
+40 
-54 QMMSIIQQQM
+54 
-64 QQAQKA
+64 
-70 VLTQAKATNREIE
+70 
-83 SDYRASQQSQTSTAR
+83 
-98 QASQQRIR
+98 
-106 EMKAEAEQAKAVN
+106 
-119 KAIQN
+119 
-124 RQRIVQ
+124 
-130 TAQSNLSAL
+130 
-139 GGISSNEIITG
+139 
-150 SKSENVQRVVQQVQ
+150 
-164 SLEQRYQSLLKSLNN
+164 
-179 TDISTKEYD
+179 
-188 ELLEKLK
+188 
-195 GLQSEFQKVMSSA
+195 
-208 QRTTSFL
+208 
-215 SGDELAKFN
+215 
-224 ASVSTAHARLEE
+224 
-236 FGKQNSAL
+236 
-244 FKNKGLT
+244 
-251 EQFEYLKNFDISD
+251 
-264 PEQLKVWNKEYQSFV
+264 
-279 ANTRAAGAATKTFRQ
+279 
-294 NLTSNISKFSEWFF
+294 
-308 IGGVVSSATQQIRNM
+308 
-323 ISAVTDLDASLTELR
+323 
-338 KVSDLTG
+338 
-345 SSLDSF
+345 
-351 VDEAFDLGSEIGRT
+351 
-365 GQEVIDA
+365 
-372 TTTFKRAG
+372 
-380 YDMEESLDLSEAAL
+380 
-394 VMTNVGDNIT
+394 
-404 DTAEAASYL
+404 
-413 ISVLK
+413 
-418 GFNMDDSE
+418 
-426 AMSIVD
+426 
-432 AINETSNKAPIDF
+432 
-445 DNIAEGLRRVSS
+445 
-457 TLSQTGSSL
+457 
-466 GETIGLLTGG
+466 
-476 FAQLRDIEMV
+476 
-486 SSGLVMISQRLRG
+486 LVMISQRLRG

-536 YGILQDLAQVWPTL
+536 YDILQDLAQVWPTL

-617 QQFANESLSSDTVKW
+617 QQFANDSIDSDAVKW
-632 FIDLANGALQAVDAI
+632 VIDFANGALQAVDAI

-654 TLVAGI
+654 IATTGI
-660 AVTKFGP
+660 IITKFGP
-667 SVLGTL
+667 SIQKT
-673 MNIKDTAYVVWDDF
+673 F
-687 RKAWNSGQG
+687 
-696 FFSSV
+696 
-701 GAGISNL
+701 SNL
-708 GGAWNVAGT
+708 GSAIGSFIDDIVAARQAGQGLFSSIGT
-717 AITLAITGIVSGINA
+717 GLGNLGSKWSVVGGIATVAITGIISGISA
-732 WNQAQEEARKAAI
+732 WQQAQEEALQATI
-745 EAGQDAAEENQ
+745 EAGNEAQEQ
-756 NITQLTVKYMS
+756 NEKIFNLATQY
-767 LSDAV
+767 
-772 KEDQASKEELLETQ
+772 
-786 NQLIQNLD
+786 I
-794 IEKGKVDSLS
+794 SLS
-804 ESFANLSAQQL
+804 ETVKTDTSAKEDLLKIQSELIENLGAESDGIDNVSESLRQQTIEQL
-815 KINQADIL
+815 KLNQAKL
-823 AGLDAQEQ
+823 LESYEAQEQ
-831 GLLDNQIQD
+831 KAIDTAYWDEAKNAYYGVQESDLEPIQD
-840 FVLDPGEASKIFDVL
+840 ILEKYQIKYNKGLWSLPGDVL
-855 RDNNLMFE
+855 SIE
-863 DPFAIANNVLDFTEM
+863 GITERVNSLRQALADM
-878 TNAEGVISNYE
+878 IDELGVEQAPDHIIFQY
-889 RLKDIVA
+889 
-896 VLSDNMTAAEM
+896 LSDRLNAIESDADAARESLTVM
-907 SQSRFFKEAT
+907 NNDNAQLAVYEAM
-917 DTLSAL
+917 A
-923 EPLVENYSSSIEQ
+923 EN
-936 ANASLAD
+936 D
-943 EKIMELLQGAEL
+943 L
-955 PDTKVEFE
+955 PKTQEEFE
-963 DFKNN
+963 QFRQSLIKT
-968 VVQAIEE
+968 AE
-975 SNRFI
+975 SSGQLT
-980 GSQENIGD
+980 GSQEDVAFAI
-988 AVNEVLSSMPEFS
+988 NEALASVPAFS
-1001 QYMGEAGETLEGT
+1001 EYMGEAGETLEGT
-1014 ADSAETAAEAV
+1014 AESAETAAEAV

-1032 EDTTSRIGGLQ
+1032 ENTTSRIGGLQ
-1043 EALDNYKEFG
+1043 EALDNYQEFG
-1053 QFSSDD
+1053 QFSADD

-1066 DPNLEDDVRRYLA
+1066 DPNLEDDVRRYLT

-1122 SMSSLYRLDASNYTT
+1122 SMSSLYRLDASNYTS

-1148 TENQKWLYSSA
+1148 AENQKWLYSNA

-1205 AMYGVDLGNFTD
+1205 AMYGVDLSNFSD
-1217 VENQKPEVAALIADK
+1217 VESKKPEVAAAIANK
-1232 LIRTYGVV
+1232 LIQTYGVV
-1240 SDAQKES
+1240 NEAQKES
-1247 LRSQLQSLE
+1247 LQGAIDALE
-1256 AQKAKLESIPL
+1256 AQKQQILNTPL
-1267 ENIMSGTARLNTV
+1267 DNIMGGTARLNAFQKMQDQAAAID
-1280 QQIQDIE
+1280 QQI
-1287 AEIQS
+1287 AS
-1292 IQSLLN
+1292 IRSLMSDS
-1298 GTGSYDPNSFLK
+1298 GGYDANSFLGK
-1310 RLNDVVKEINI
+1310 LDDIISDINI
-1321 EIPQTSEALQDIK
+1321 EIPKTSDALQDIK
-1334 DKAEEAGK
+1334 DKTEEAGK
-1342 AAEEAA
+1342 AAEQAA

-1353 AAQKAVDELEDLNEE
+1353 AAQKAVDELEDLNDE
-1368 LQENLNN
+1368 LQENLDN
-1375 INDDRDAIESLLDTV
+1375 INEDRDAIESLLDTV

-1513 EQEKENAEEA
+1513 EQEKENAEES

-1619 QISSTASTLQSRIDQ
+1619 QLASTASTLQSRIDQ

-1650 TAMNNASSS
+1650 TAMNNASNS
-1659 IKKASDQA
+1659 IKNASSQA
-1667 ASLYNNLNKASSV
+1667 SSLYNNLNKAASAASKV
-1680 SISTKKATQYVIVDT
+1680 KTPDKVTTYAIIDT
-1695 MTGEI
+1695 MTGSVVEA
-1700 IQEGYKSLSDAQRA
+1700 GYTSLSAAQKV
-1714 LRQSGAYSTR
+1714 LRQSGLSSR
-1724 YNIAKLAKGRTGG
+1724 YNIKKFAKGRVDG
-1737 PSEMAIVDEE
+1737 PAERAIVDER
-1747 GMELITRG
+1747 GAELITRG

>member
-1 MANPLQIIIKAALDE
+1 M
-16 QASEQQLQT
+16 
-25 QLNKIRNL
+25 
-33 KVNISAN
+33 
-40 LLEDSLRQLNTGQT
+40 
-54 QMMSIIQQQM
+54 
-64 QQAQKA
+64 
-70 VLTQAKATNREIE
+70 
-83 SDYRASQQSQTSTAR
+83 
-98 QASQQRIR
+98 
-106 EMKAEAEQAKAVN
+106 
-119 KAIQN
+119 
-124 RQRIVQ
+124 
-130 TAQSNLSAL
+130 
-139 GGISSNEIITG
+139 
-150 SKSENVQRVVQQVQ
+150 
-164 SLEQRYQSLLKSLNN
+164 
-179 TDISTKEYD
+179 
-188 ELLEKLK
+188 
-195 GLQSEFQKVMSSA
+195 
-208 QRTTSFL
+208 
-215 SGDELAKFN
+215 
-224 ASVSTAHARLEE
+224 
-236 FGKQNSAL
+236 
-244 FKNKGLT
+244 
-251 EQFEYLKNFDISD
+251 
-264 PEQLKVWNKEYQSFV
+264 
-279 ANTRAAGAATKTFRQ
+279 
-294 NLTSNISKFSEWFF
+294 
-308 IGGVVSSATQQIRNM
+308 
-323 ISAVTDLDASLTELR
+323 
-338 KVSDLTG
+338 
-345 SSLDSF
+345 
-351 VDEAFDLGSEIGRT
+351 
-365 GQEVIDA
+365 
-372 TTTFKRAG
+372 
-380 YDMEESLDLSEAAL
+380 
-394 VMTNVGDNIT
+394 
-404 DTAEAASYL
+404 
-413 ISVLK
+413 
-418 GFNMDDSE
+418 
-426 AMSIVD
+426 
-432 AINETSNKAPIDF
+432 
-445 DNIAEGLRRVSS
+445 
-457 TLSQTGSSL
+457 
-466 GETIGLLTGG
+466 
-476 FAQLRDIEMV
+476 
-486 SSGLVMISQRLRG
+486 LVMISQRLRG
-499 IDEDGEAIDGLVP
+499 IGEDGEAIDGLAP

-536 YGILQDLAQVWPTL
+536 YDILQDLAQVWPTL

-579 DVEAAVENANNSVGS
+579 DVEYAVENANNSVGS

-617 QQFANESLSSDTVKW
+617 QQFANDSIDSDAIKW
-632 FIDLANGALQAVDAI
+632 VIDFANGTLQAVDAV

-654 TLVAGI
+654 IATTGI
-660 AVTKFGP
+660 IITKFGP
-667 SVLGTL
+667 SIQKTFANLGSA
-673 MNIKDTAYVVWDDF
+673 IGSFIDDIVAA
-687 RKAWNSGQG
+687 RQAGQG
-696 FFSSV
+696 LFSSI
-701 GAGISNL
+701 GTGLGNL
-708 GGAWNVAGT
+708 GSKWSVVGGIATV
-717 AITLAITGIVSGINA
+717 AITGIISGISA
-732 WNQAQEEARKAAI
+732 WQQAQEEALQATI
-745 EAGQDAAEENQ
+745 EAGNEAQEQ
-756 NITQLTVKYMS
+756 NEKIFNLATQY
-767 LSDAV
+767 
-772 KEDQASKEELLETQ
+772 
-786 NQLIQNLD
+786 I
-794 IEKGKVDSLS
+794 SLS
-804 ESFANLSAQQL
+804 EAVKTDASAKEDLLKIQSELIENLGAESDGIDNVSESLRQQTIEQL
-815 KINQADIL
+815 KLNQAKL
-823 AGLDAQEQ
+823 LESYDAQEQ
-831 GLLDNQIQD
+831 KAIDTAYWDEAKNAYYGVQESDLEPIQD
-840 FVLDPGEASKIFDVL
+840 ILEKYQIKYNKGLWSLPGDELSVEGITERVNSLKQALADMIDELGVEQAPDHIIFQYLSDRLNAIETDAEAARESLVAMNDS
-855 RDNNLMFE
+855 
-863 DPFAIANNVLDFTEM
+863 
-878 TNAEGVISNYE
+878 NAQ
-889 RLKDIVA
+889 LA
-896 VLSDNMTAAEM
+896 VL
-907 SQSRFFKEAT
+907 EAI
-917 DTLSAL
+917 DG
-923 EPLVENYSSSIEQ
+923 N
-936 ANASLAD
+936 D
-943 EKIMELLQGAEL
+943 L
-955 PDTKVEFE
+955 PKTQEEFE
-963 DFKNN
+963 QFRQSLIKT
-968 VVQAIEE
+968 AE
-975 SNRFI
+975 SSGQLT
-980 GSQENIGD
+980 GSQEDVASAI
-988 AVNEVLSSMPEFS
+988 NEALASIPAFS
-1001 QYMGEAGETLEGT
+1001 EYMGEAGETLEGT

-1032 EDTTSRIGGLQ
+1032 ENTTSRIGGLQ
-1043 EALDNYKEFG
+1043 EALDNYQEFG
-1053 QFSSDD
+1053 QFSADD

-1122 SMSSLYRLDASNYTT
+1122 SMSSLYRLDASNYTS

-1148 TENQKWLYSSA
+1148 AENQKWLYSSA

-1194 GLNATQIGNIA
+1194 GLNAMQIGNIA

-1619 QISSTASTLQSRIDQ
+1619 QLASTASTLQSRIDQ

-1650 TAMNNASSS
+1650 AAMNNASNS
-1659 IKKASDQA
+1659 IKNASSQA
-1667 ASLYNNLNKASSV
+1667 SSLYNNLNKAASAASKV
-1680 SISTKKATQYVIVDT
+1680 KTPDKVTTYAIIDT
-1695 MTGEI
+1695 MTGSVVEA
-1700 IQEGYKSLSDAQRA
+1700 GYTSLSAAQKV
-1714 LRQSGAYSTR
+1714 LRQSGLSSR
-1724 YNIAKLAKGRTGG
+1724 YNIKKFAKGRVDG
-1737 PSEMAIVDEE
+1737 PAEMAIVDERGAE
-1747 GMELITRG
+1747 FITRG

>member
-1 MANPLQIIIKAALDE
+1 M
-16 QASEQQLQT
+16 
-25 QLNKIRNL
+25 
-33 KVNISAN
+33 
-40 LLEDSLRQLNTGQT
+40 
-54 QMMSIIQQQM
+54 
-64 QQAQKA
+64 
-70 VLTQAKATNREIE
+70 
-83 SDYRASQQSQTSTAR
+83 
-98 QASQQRIR
+98 
-106 EMKAEAEQAKAVN
+106 
-119 KAIQN
+119 
-124 RQRIVQ
+124 
-130 TAQSNLSAL
+130 
-139 GGISSNEIITG
+139 
-150 SKSENVQRVVQQVQ
+150 
-164 SLEQRYQSLLKSLNN
+164 
-179 TDISTKEYD
+179 
-188 ELLEKLK
+188 
-195 GLQSEFQKVMSSA
+195 
-208 QRTTSFL
+208 
-215 SGDELAKFN
+215 
-224 ASVSTAHARLEE
+224 
-236 FGKQNSAL
+236 
-244 FKNKGLT
+244 
-251 EQFEYLKNFDISD
+251 
-264 PEQLKVWNKEYQSFV
+264 
-279 ANTRAAGAATKTFRQ
+279 
-294 NLTSNISKFSEWFF
+294 
-308 IGGVVSSATQQIRNM
+308 
-323 ISAVTDLDASLTELR
+323 
-338 KVSDLTG
+338 
-345 SSLDSF
+345 
-351 VDEAFDLGSEIGRT
+351 
-365 GQEVIDA
+365 
-372 TTTFKRAG
+372 
-380 YDMEESLDLSEAAL
+380 
-394 VMTNVGDNIT
+394 
-404 DTAEAASYL
+404 
-413 ISVLK
+413 
-418 GFNMDDSE
+418 
-426 AMSIVD
+426 
-432 AINETSNKAPIDF
+432 
-445 DNIAEGLRRVSS
+445 
-457 TLSQTGSSL
+457 
-466 GETIGLLTGG
+466 
-476 FAQLRDIEMV
+476 
-486 SSGLVMISQRLRG
+486 LVMISQRLRG

-647 GGLQTIL
+647 GGLRTIL
-654 TLVAGI
+654 TALMGVLV
-660 AVTKFGP
+660 VKLGP
-667 SVLGTL
+667 SVVNTFSYLH
-673 MNIKDTAYVVWDDF
+673 TALYTVLDDF
-687 RKAWNSGQG
+687 KKARASGEG
-696 FFSSV
+696 LFSSLKTGV
-701 GAGISNL
+701 SNL
-708 GGAWNVAGT
+708 GSAWNIFGGIATGVIT
-717 AITLAITGIVSGINA
+717 AIVTGISIWRNEQEKAWQTAIKAGEEAQAQNEELIDLATQYITLSEAVKTDSSAKEDLLEVQQKLIDNLGAEKEGIDSVTESLRQQTIEQLEANQATLLAAAEAKKQEAIDNAYWATFRRNTFGGDQGTTITDRKAVQDILDKYQIKYVEGGDSANWIFPGGWDSLEAQTEQINA
-732 WNQAQEEARKAAI
+732 LKQAILEIKDSLGSKDASQNTVFSFLSKELEGLQDKYESFRDAYKEIDEAEADIWVEREAWKDFPENKEEFEQLRTSLIETAKSSNDFFGAQEDIEAAI
-745 EAGQDAAEENQ
+745 DQ
-756 NITQLTVKYMS
+756 S
-767 LSDAV
+767 LSSIPAF
-772 KEDQASKEELLETQ
+772 
-786 NQLIQNLD
+786 
-794 IEKGKVDSLS
+794 S
-804 ESFANLSAQQL
+804 E
-815 KINQADIL
+815 
-823 AGLDAQEQ
+823 
-831 GLLDNQIQD
+831 
-840 FVLDPGEASKIFDVL
+840 
-855 RDNNLMFE
+855 
-863 DPFAIANNVLDFTEM
+863 
-878 TNAEGVISNYE
+878 
-889 RLKDIVA
+889 
-896 VLSDNMTAAEM
+896 
-907 SQSRFFKEAT
+907 
-917 DTLSAL
+917 
-923 EPLVENYSSSIEQ
+923 
-936 ANASLAD
+936 
-943 EKIMELLQGAEL
+943 
-955 PDTKVEFE
+955 
-963 DFKNN
+963 
-968 VVQAIEE
+968 
-975 SNRFI
+975 
-980 GSQENIGD
+980 
-988 AVNEVLSSMPEFS
+988 
-1001 QYMGEAGETLEGT
+1001 YMGEAGETLEGT

-1043 EALDNYKEFG
+1043 EALDNYQEFG
-1053 QFSSDD
+1053 QFSADD

-1785 QYIASAIASISHSLS
+1785 QYIASAIAGISHSLS

>member
-1 MANPLQIIIKAALDE
+1 M
-16 QASEQQLQT
+16 
-25 QLNKIRNL
+25 
-33 KVNISAN
+33 
-40 LLEDSLRQLNTGQT
+40 
-54 QMMSIIQQQM
+54 
-64 QQAQKA
+64 
-70 VLTQAKATNREIE
+70 
-83 SDYRASQQSQTSTAR
+83 
-98 QASQQRIR
+98 
-106 EMKAEAEQAKAVN
+106 
-119 KAIQN
+119 
-124 RQRIVQ
+124 
-130 TAQSNLSAL
+130 
-139 GGISSNEIITG
+139 
-150 SKSENVQRVVQQVQ
+150 
-164 SLEQRYQSLLKSLNN
+164 
-179 TDISTKEYD
+179 
-188 ELLEKLK
+188 
-195 GLQSEFQKVMSSA
+195 
-208 QRTTSFL
+208 
-215 SGDELAKFN
+215 
-224 ASVSTAHARLEE
+224 
-236 FGKQNSAL
+236 
-244 FKNKGLT
+244 
-251 EQFEYLKNFDISD
+251 
-264 PEQLKVWNKEYQSFV
+264 
-279 ANTRAAGAATKTFRQ
+279 
-294 NLTSNISKFSEWFF
+294 
-308 IGGVVSSATQQIRNM
+308 
-323 ISAVTDLDASLTELR
+323 
-338 KVSDLTG
+338 
-345 SSLDSF
+345 
-351 VDEAFDLGSEIGRT
+351 
-365 GQEVIDA
+365 
-372 TTTFKRAG
+372 
-380 YDMEESLDLSEAAL
+380 
-394 VMTNVGDNIT
+394 
-404 DTAEAASYL
+404 
-413 ISVLK
+413 
-418 GFNMDDSE
+418 
-426 AMSIVD
+426 
-432 AINETSNKAPIDF
+432 
-445 DNIAEGLRRVSS
+445 
-457 TLSQTGSSL
+457 
-466 GETIGLLTGG
+466 
-476 FAQLRDIEMV
+476 
-486 SSGLVMISQRLRG
+486 LVMISQRLRG
-499 IDEDGEAIDGLVP
+499 IGEDGEAIDGLAP

-536 YGILQDLAQVWPTL
+536 YDILQDLAQVWPTL

-579 DVEAAVENANNSVGS
+579 DVEYAVENANNSVGS

-617 QQFANESLSSDTVKW
+617 QQFANDSIDSDAVKW
-632 FIDLANGALQAVDAI
+632 VIDFANGALQAVDAI

-654 TLVAGI
+654 IATTGI
-660 AVTKFGP
+660 IITKFGP
-667 SVLGTL
+667 SIQKT
-673 MNIKDTAYVVWDDF
+673 F
-687 RKAWNSGQG
+687 
-696 FFSSV
+696 
-701 GAGISNL
+701 SNL
-708 GGAWNVAGT
+708 GSAIGSFIDDIVAARQAGQGLFSSIGT
-717 AITLAITGIVSGINA
+717 GLGNLGSKWSVVGGIATVAITGIISGISA
-732 WNQAQEEARKAAI
+732 WQQAQEEALQATI
-745 EAGQDAAEENQ
+745 EAGNEAQEQ
-756 NITQLTVKYMS
+756 NEKIFNLATQY
-767 LSDAV
+767 
-772 KEDQASKEELLETQ
+772 
-786 NQLIQNLD
+786 I
-794 IEKGKVDSLS
+794 SLS
-804 ESFANLSAQQL
+804 EAVKTDASAKEDLLKIQSELIENLGAESDGIDNVSESLRQQTIEQL
-815 KINQADIL
+815 KLNQAKL
-823 AGLDAQEQ
+823 LESYEAQEQ
-831 GLLDNQIQD
+831 KAIDTAYWDEAKNAYYGVQESDLEPIQD
-840 FVLDPGEASKIFDVL
+840 ILEKYQIKYNKGLWSLPGDVL
-855 RDNNLMFE
+855 SIEGITERVNSLRQALADMIDELGVEQAPDHIIFQYLSDRLN
-863 DPFAIANNVLDFTEM
+863 AIESDADAARESLVAMNDS
-878 TNAEGVISNYE
+878 NAP
-889 RLKDIVA
+889 LA
-896 VLSDNMTAAEM
+896 VL
-907 SQSRFFKEAT
+907 EAM
-917 DTLSAL
+917 DG
-923 EPLVENYSSSIEQ
+923 N
-936 ANASLAD
+936 D
-943 EKIMELLQGAEL
+943 L
-955 PDTKVEFE
+955 PKTQEEFE
-963 DFKNN
+963 QFRQSLIKT
-968 VVQAIEE
+968 AE
-975 SNRFI
+975 SSGQLT
-980 GSQENIGD
+980 GSQEDVAFAI
-988 AVNEVLSSMPEFS
+988 NEALASVPAFS
-1001 QYMGEAGETLEGT
+1001 EYMGEAGETLEGT
-1014 ADSAETAAEAV
+1014 AESAETAAEAV

-1032 EDTTSRIGGLQ
+1032 ENTTSRIGGLQ
-1043 EALDNYKEFG
+1043 EALDNYQEFG
-1053 QFSSDD
+1053 QFSADD

-1066 DPNLEDDVRRYLA
+1066 DPNLEDDVRRYLT

-1122 SMSSLYRLDASNYTT
+1122 SMSSLYRLDASNYTS

-1148 TENQKWLYSSA
+1148 AENQKWLFSTA

-1174 YAEFEQAKSQI
+1174 YAEFEQAKLQI

-1217 VENQKPEVAALIADK
+1217 VENRKPEVAALIADK

-1298 GTGSYDPNSFLK
+1298 GAGSYDPNSFLK
-1310 RLNDVVKEINI
+1310 RLDDIVKDINI
-1321 EIPQTSEALQDIK
+1321 EIPKTSEALQDIK
-1334 DKAEEAGK
+1334 DKTEEVGD

-1353 AAQKAVDELEDLNEE
+1353 AAQKAVDELEDLNDE
-1368 LQENLNN
+1368 LQENLDN
-1375 INDDRDAIESLLDTV
+1375 INEDRDAIESLLDTV

-1398 EDEIDRLDELISKE
+1398 DDEIERLDELISKE

-1507 LEEDAL
+1507 LKEDAL

-1619 QISSTASTLQSRIDQ
+1619 QLASTASTLQSRIDQ

-1650 TAMNNASSS
+1650 TAMNNASNS
-1659 IKKASDQA
+1659 IKNASSQA
-1667 ASLYNNLNKASSV
+1667 SSLYNNLNKAASAASKV
-1680 SISTKKATQYVIVDT
+1680 KTPEKVTTYAIIDT
-1695 MTGEI
+1695 MTGSVVEA
-1700 IQEGYKSLSDAQRA
+1700 GYTSLSAAQKV
-1714 LRQSGAYSTR
+1714 LRQSGLSSR
-1724 YNIAKLAKGRTGG
+1724 YNIKKFAKGRVDG
-1737 PSEMAIVDEE
+1737 PGELAIVDER
-1747 GMELITRG
+1747 GAELITRG

-1821 GNADRSTV
+1821 GNTDRSTV